1 MSTCNQLT
9 LAWGITPLYL
19 PNIKVAKQLVEASVR
34 ILIHKKLTKT
44 NDLIVIVIGLGF
56 KKGSTNVIKIHRIGQ
71 DD

>member
-1 MSTCNQLT
+1 
-9 LAWGITPLYL
+9 
-19 PNIKVAKQLVEASVR
+19 VR
-34 ILIHKKLTKT
+34 IMIHKKLTKV